1 MVQADILTAAEQV
14 ELLNGEIV
22 EMSQGNGSD
31 MFSIVKSA
39 VRTYSGW

>member
-31 MFSIVKSA
+31 MLLN
-39 VRTYSGW
+39 R